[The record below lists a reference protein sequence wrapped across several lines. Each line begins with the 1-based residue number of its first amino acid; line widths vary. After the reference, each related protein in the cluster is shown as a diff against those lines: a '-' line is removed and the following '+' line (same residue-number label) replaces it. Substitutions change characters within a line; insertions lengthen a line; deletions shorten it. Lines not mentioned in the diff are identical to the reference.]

1 MSENVLEV
9 NHLNA
14 YYIDNGILGRK
25 IKKQVLFDVTF
36 NVREGEI
43 LGLVGESGCGKST
56 LSRTIL
62 GLHTHYD
69 GEIVHYT
76 NRPQMVFQD
85 PKGSLNP
92 AKTIEWIIEEPLR
105 AFGKYGRE
113 ERKARVMDMLG
124 RVGLGPE
131 YADRKPRELSGGQR
145 QRVGIAV
152 ALIQRP
158 RFIIADEPVSALDVT
173 IQAQILE
180 LLLEL
185 RRDLDLSYLF
195 ISHDLNV
202 IRQISDRVLIMNEG
216 RIIEQGIPEAVFR
229 SPKTD
234 YAKKLVAASLI

>member
-1 MSENVLEV
+1 MPDTVLEV
-9 NHLNA
+9 KNLNA
-14 YYIDNGILGRK
+14 YYINHGFLGRK
-25 IKKQVLFDVTF
+25 TKKQVLFDINFEVSQ
-36 NVREGEI
+36 GEI

-56 LSRTIL
+56 LSKTIL
-62 GLHTHYD
+62 GLHTDCD
-69 GEIVHYT
+69 GDIIHYT

-92 AKTIEWIIEEPLR
+92 AKAIEWIVEEPLR
-105 AFGKYGRE
+105 AYGKYSKE
-113 ERKARVMDMLG
+113 ERKERVKDMLK

-185 RRDLDLSYLF
+185 RKELDLSYLF

-216 RIIEQGIPEAVFR
+216 RIIEQGKPEQVFN

-234 YAKKLVAASLI
+234 YTKKLIAASLI

>member
-1 MSENVLEV
+1 MSDAVLEV
-9 NHLNA
+9 KNLNA
-14 YYIDNGILGRK
+14 CYVNHGLFGRK
-25 IKKQVLFDVTF
+25 TVKQVLYDINFSVSQ
-36 NVREGEI
+36 GEI

-56 LSRTIL
+56 LSKTIL
-62 GLHTHYD
+62 GLHTDYD
-69 GEIVHYT
+69 GEIIHHT
-76 NRPQMVFQD
+76 RRPQMVFQD

-92 AKTIEWIIEEPLR
+92 AKTVEWIVEEPLR
-105 AFGKYGRE
+105 AYGKYDKL
-113 ERKARVMDMLG
+113 ERKARVMDMLK

-180 LLLEL
+180 LLLQL
-185 RRDLDLSYLF
+185 RRELDLSYLF

-202 IRQISDRVLIMNEG
+202 IRQMSDRVLVMNEG
-216 RIIEQGIPEAVFR
+216 RIVEQGTPEEVF
-229 SPKTD
+229 SAPKTD
-234 YAKKLVAASLI
+234 YAKKLIAASLI

>member
-1 MSENVLEV
+1 MPENVLEV
-9 NHLNA
+9 KDLNA
-14 YYIDNGILGRK
+14 NYITHGFLGRSTV
-25 IKKQVLFDVTF
+25 KQVLYDINFSVSQ
-36 NVREGEI
+36 GEI

-56 LSRTIL
+56 LSKTIL
-62 GLHTHYD
+62 GLHTDYT
-69 GEIVHYT
+69 GEIIHYT
-76 NRPQMVFQD
+76 QRPQMVFQD

-92 AKTIEWIIEEPLR
+92 AKTVEWIVEEPLR
-105 AFGKYGRE
+105 AYGKYGKE
-113 ERKARVMDMLG
+113 ERRERVMEMLE
-124 RVGLGPE
+124 RVGLGTK

-158 RFIIADEPVSALDVT
+158 KFIIADEPVSALDVT

-185 RRDLDLSYLF
+185 RQEFDLSYLF

-202 IRQISDRVLIMNEG
+202 IRQMSDRVIIMHEG
-216 RIIEQGIPEAVFR
+216 RFIERGTPEEVFN

>member
-1 MSENVLEV
+1 MSDAVLEV
-9 NHLNA
+9 KNLNA
-14 YYIDNGILGRK
+14 YYINNGFLDRK
-25 IKKQVLFDVTF
+25 TQKQVLFDINFKVSQ
-36 NVREGEI
+36 GEI

-56 LSRTIL
+56 LSKTIL
-62 GLHTHYD
+62 GLHTDYD
-69 GEIVHYT
+69 GEIIHYT

-92 AKTIEWIIEEPLR
+92 AKTIEWIVEEPLK
-105 AFGKYGRE
+105 AFGKYE
-113 ERKARVMDMLG
+113 KQERKDRVIDMLK

-185 RRDLDLSYLF
+185 RKELDLSYLF

-202 IRQISDRVLIMNEG
+202 IRQMSDRVLVMNEG
-216 RIIEQGIPEAVFR
+216 HIVEQGTPDEVFNT
-229 SPKTD
+229 PKTD
-234 YAKKLVAASLI
+234 YVKKLIAASLI

>member
-1 MSENVLEV
+1 MSDLVLEV
-9 NHLNA
+9 KNLNA
-14 YYIDNGILGRK
+14 SYVNHGFLDRK
-25 IKKQVLFDVTF
+25 TIKQILFDVSFT
-36 NVREGEI
+36 VSQGEI

-56 LSRTIL
+56 LSKAIL
-62 GLHTHYD
+62 GLHTDYD
-69 GEIVHYT
+69 GEIIHYT

-92 AKTIEWIIEEPLR
+92 AKTVEWIVEEPLR
-105 AFGKYGRE
+105 AFGKYDRA
-113 ERKARVMDMLG
+113 ERKERVMDMLR

-131 YADRKPRELSGGQR
+131 YADRKPSELSGGQR

-180 LLLEL
+180 LLLNL
-185 RRDLDLSYLF
+185 RQELDLSYLF

-202 IRQISDRVLIMNEG
+202 IRQMSDRVLIMNEG
-216 RIIEQGIPEAVFR
+216 RIVEQGTPEEVFNT
-229 SPKTD
+229 PKTD
-234 YAKKLVAASLI
+234 YTKKLVAASLF